1 MTVSDFQ
8 SYLIKYKKHLALF
21 VALSILACY
30 FYINM
35 KQSYTAEIYIQ
46 YLGDKAAEGLAPD
59 GTEINPYEI
68 NNSLIVKKA
77 LQQLGIDVHNHEEIR
92 KSVKITPIVPTSEDE
107 KHASYIENFTNY
119 KDDEDGRFIPVHYS
133 VKFTT
138 DKGKDFAI
146 DFLGALISQYR
157 IYYVENH
164 AYESDVAL
172 ISDKAVLE
180 YDYFVTTDT
189 LSDRI
194 SSNVKYIENIIAGD
208 TDYRSPSTGYSM
220 NDLIDE
226 YTFILENDLAPLIQE
241 IFDKGITKNSSV
253 LKMNLQS
260 QADNAQLDSDQNM
273 ENSRSEKDLM
283 LIYSDKNNE
292 YTWDTVYNNP
302 NNEGNQVREDTER
315 DYKYSRD
322 EMTYDNL
329 MLAYI
334 DYTAKGQDL
343 LIDKEYYLRSMNY
356 FGDEDTVNPEIDTKL
371 SAICGKYNNLH
382 EITEK
387 TLDDYNNYKSGH
399 YIAQISGVSVV
410 ETVNDVFYYTI
421 VTVLSFALGVMVVV
435 FVELKNK
442 KKI

>member
-8 SYLIKYKKHLALF
+8 SYLIKYKKHLAVF

-35 KQSYTAEIYIQ
+35 KQSYTAEIYIH
-46 YLGDKAAEGLAPD
+46 YLGDKAALGLAPD

-92 KSVKITPIVPTSEDE
+92 KSVKITPIVPTEEDE
-107 KHASYIENFTNY
+107 KHASYIENFTDYEN
-119 KDDEDGRFIPVHYS
+119 DEDGRFIPVHYS

-138 DKGKDFAI
+138 DKGRDFAI

-180 YDYFVTTDT
+180 YDYFVTADT

-194 SSNVKYIENIIAGD
+194 SSNIKYIENIVAGD
-208 TDYRSPSTGYSM
+208 IDYRSPSTGYSM

-226 YTFILENDLAPLIQE
+226 YKFILENDLAPVKQE
-241 IFDKGITKNSSV
+241 IFDEGITKNSSV

-260 QADNAQLDSDQNM
+260 KADNAQLNSDANM
-273 ENSRSEKDLM
+273 ESSKSEKDLM

-292 YTWDTVYNNP
+292 YTWDYNNSY
-302 NNEGNQVREDTER
+302 NEGNQVREETER
-315 DYKYSRD
+315 DRKYNRE

-329 MLAYI
+329 MLSYI
-334 DYTAKGQDL
+334 DYTTSGQDL
-343 LIDKEYYLRSMNY
+343 LIDKEYYLRNMNY
-356 FGDEDTVNPEIDTKL
+356 FSDEDIVSPEIDEKL
-371 SAICGKYNNLH
+371 SVICSKYNTLH
-382 EITEK
+382 EITER

-410 ETVNDVFYYTI
+410 ETVNSIFYYTVAI
-421 VTVLSFALGVMVVV
+421 VLSFTLGVFIVV
-435 FVELKNK
+435 FIELKNK